1 MDAPYLLPSDSSLL
15 VAFQISDGSY

>member
-15 VAFQISDGSY
+15 VAFQIRDGSC